1 MGMMLFRS
9 SIKYAVLLSC
19 AYLCHITASQALSLP
34 TSGSSSCAAINNS
47 GPFTMGVSAGATS
60 IIFSDKTLRKVHAIR
75 ITGTLDNPDIIYD
88 AGIEFIL
95 KAPGLA
101 DQTVLA
107 RTIAASSTETFN
119 KTIRIPRAANWTLE
133 IEEVGALT
141 DVNSNLTINCL
152 KGSAS
157 DKQVILNQIE
167 QISRQGQQQTNNLL
181 KQRVRQVSQGAR
193 AGRVQRQSP
202 QASQIQGPNGQNAG
216 DEDIAYGI
224 WGNLAVTRYED
235 QHNSNKL
242 VGIQGTALAGADMAL
257 SEDLIIGGA
266 LNLETAYI
274 EQDNNETE
282 ISSTGIGISPYL
294 SWSIDD
300 IFALST
306 LGNMTYLSAHTGERD
321 PSDSNQI
328 IETDL
333 DSLRWNITTQ
343 IDGFWN
349 WGNWG
354 LLSGVALSY
363 GQNHQFST
371 KDSQGT
377 IVNSNVSRIGTATIS
392 ILPSYYWQYSDGLA
406 FEPYLLGE
414 YNYDY
419 SFTKVSTT
427 DSQTDHPN
435 DRDQFRLGAGV
446 NLFSGE
452 AVSGNLEASTVIGRQ
467 DYLET
472 TLSGNLRVNF

>member
-1 MGMMLFRS
+1 MILRRS
-9 SIKYAVLLSC
+9 ALKFAIFLGC
-19 AYLCHITASQALSLP
+19 AYASQTSVTQALSIP
-34 TSGSSSCAAINNS
+34 TNGPSSCAAINNS
-47 GPFTMGVSAGATS
+47 GPFTASVTAGTAAT
-60 IIFSDKTLRKVHAIR
+60 IFSGKTLRKVHALR
-75 ITGTLDNPDIIYD
+75 ITGTLINPDPSYN
-88 AGIEFIL
+88 AGVEFIL
-95 KAPGLA
+95 KAPSLA

-107 RTIAASSTETFN
+107 RTIALSSTETFN
-119 KTIRIPRAANWTLE
+119 EIIPIPSAANWTLE
-133 IEEVGALT
+133 IEEIGGLT

-152 KGSAS
+152 KGGTS
-157 DKQVILNQIE
+157 DKQAILNQIE

-181 KQRVRQVSQGAR
+181 KQRVRQVSQGVR
-193 AGRVQRQSP
+193 AGRAQRQSP
-202 QASQIQGPNGQNAG
+202 QAPQIQGQNGQNAG

-242 VGIQGTALAGADMAL
+242 VGIQGTALAGADIAL
-257 SEDLIIGGA
+257 SDSLIVGGA

-300 IFALST
+300 TFSVSA
-306 LGNMTYLSAHTGERD
+306 LGNMTYLSAHTGERN

-343 IDGFWN
+343 ADGFWS

-354 LLSGVALSY
+354 LLSGIGLSY

-377 IVNSNVSRIGTATIS
+377 IVDSNVSRIGTASVS
-392 ILPSYYWQYSDGLA
+392 ILPSYYWQYSDNLA

-435 DRDQFRLGAGV
+435 DRDQFRLGAGI